1 MVDLYEK
8 EDADVVTTPPEREE
22 TIPAKEE
29 SNAPVEEPKEDVQ
42 PVARV
47 IPEELMVEKPF
58 AKESDEPAE
67 RTGYVTH
74 DIPAEPAATITET
87 VETIEEEKVIETKE
101 HDDVEFVIDEIGF
114 NIESMEIPSF
124 DYGYKNPMTKE
135 NLEVDMGK
143 LFTGAKPRSSNPTVF
158 MIPGSTRSIMER
170 LIQYPNPVITDDEPP
185 SSEKEFEWASNYFY
199 GMAQSAVV
207 YDQYRYLVNN
217 QKARWK
223 NGTPL
228 ANGKLRGI
236 RSPQPTL
243 DKAKTNTNA
252 AVALLHSTMNVG
264 KDVDVFL
271 YHSGFS
277 VTLAA
282 PTLSQFMAL
291 DRKISENN
299 IEIGRKTMGLLH
311 SADTLYAQKAIMDLF
326 FDCVKDTSLG
336 VVTREDLINSISQ
349 LDLPTIAWALACA
362 KYPNGYNLA
371 MSCMAKPSECHHQWF
386 SVINPRLMFF
396 VDNDK
401 LSAEQIRI
409 AGITRRQSQA
419 DFVRYWDEFDFG
431 EERSIELP
439 SMNENIQVRIT
450 FGNPPIGHYFR
461 SAEIWINEIVRQA
474 NESFKL
480 PLEGQ
485 DRAAYIQSQ
494 VMSTKALTYA
504 HFVQSIVMT
513 DVETGDEVEVTD
525 EKEIRGTLIALS
537 GHEHILNHF
546 LNGVQRFINR
556 ATIVAIAIP
565 NIRCPSCG
573 GFHDTDDEGEVNL
586 HIVPV
591 DPIVVFII
599 LCQQQT
605 HSYRREAEDLVKP
618 KTPINGETTS
628 NEEER

>member
-1 MVDLYEK
+1 MVDLYEHK
-8 EDADVVTTPPEREE
+8 EADVTTAPPEKEE
-22 TIPAKEE
+22 VVSAKEE
-29 SNAPVEEPKEDVQ
+29 PDTPVEEPKEDVQ
-42 PVARV
+42 PKERPTEEDLKLNQAVRV
-47 IPEELMVEKPF
+47 IPEELMTKPTTT
-58 AKESDEPAE
+58 A
-67 RTGYVTH
+67 
-74 DIPAEPAATITET
+74 DI
-87 VETIEEEKVIETKE
+87 IEEEKVIETKE
-101 HDDVEFVIDEIGF
+101 HDDVEFIIDSIGF

-291 DRKISENN
+291 DRKIANDN
-299 IEIGRKTMGLLH
+299 IEMGRKTMGLLH

-439 SMNENIQVRIT
+439 SMNENIQVRIN

-485 DRAAYIQSQ
+485 ERAAYIQSQ
-494 VMSTKALTYA
+494 IMSTKALTYA

-513 DVETGDEVEVTD
+513 DVETGDEVEITD

-591 DPIVVFII
+591 DPVVVFTI

-618 KTPINGETTS
+618 KTPISGENTL
-628 NEEER
+628 NEEVQ

>member
-8 EDADVVTTPPEREE
+8 EDADVVNTPPEKEE

-29 SNAPVEEPKEDVQ
+29 PDTPVEEPKEDVQ
-42 PVARV
+42 PKERPTEEDLKLNQVVRV
-47 IPEELMVEKPF
+47 IPEELMTKPT
-58 AKESDEPAE
+58 ATA
-67 RTGYVTH
+67 
-74 DIPAEPAATITET
+74 DI
-87 VETIEEEKVIETKE
+87 IEEEKVIETKE
-101 HDDVEFVIDEIGF
+101 HDDVEFIIDSIGF

-158 MIPGSTRSIMER
+158 MIPGSTRSIMEH

-291 DRKISENN
+291 DRKIANDN
-299 IEIGRKTMGLLH
+299 VEIGRKTMGLLH

-439 SMNENIQVRIT
+439 SMNENIQVRIN

-485 DRAAYIQSQ
+485 ERAAYIQSQ
-494 VMSTKALTYA
+494 IMSTKALTYA

-513 DVETGDEVEVTD
+513 DVETGDEVEITD

-618 KTPINGETTS
+618 KTPINGENTS
-628 NEEER
+628 NEEEQ